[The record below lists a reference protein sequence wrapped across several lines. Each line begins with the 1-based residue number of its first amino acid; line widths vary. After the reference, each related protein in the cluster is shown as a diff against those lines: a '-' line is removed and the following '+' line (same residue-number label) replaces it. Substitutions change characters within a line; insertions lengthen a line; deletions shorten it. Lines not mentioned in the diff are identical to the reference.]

1 MSNPAAESGIKAQV
15 DGIAKE
21 VGDIREAVA
30 QLRDGDPTNNG
41 RAIGELFESGS
52 KILGHLG
59 VAAASIVFTLQQLGV
74 L

>member
-1 MSNPAAESGIKAQV
+1 MSNPAEESGIKAQV

-30 QLRDGDPTNNG
+30 QLRDGDASNNWQ
-41 RAIGELFESGS
+41 AIAEVLESS
-52 KILGHLG
+52 TKILAYSG
-59 VAAASIVFTLQQLGV
+59 AAFATVSLTLQQLGV